1 MNKPLFLLWTDGAEA
16 YRKAISAAGLDQ
28 RIRLE
33 ELPRNT
39 TPSTAQLQE
48 AEAMLTWGP
57 PAGTLAQMPKL
68 RWAQALTAGVE
79 HWLARTD
86 LSPSLTLTCARG
98 THRVQMPENILG
110 ALFHITKPYAAIVG
124 DNAASTWTR
133 RVSSTLA
140 GQTLGILGLGAIG
153 QELARKAAALEMRVI
168 GTRRATGAL
177 AHVERVYAPEET
189 DEVLAQ
195 SDFVVLLLPATP
207 ETENI
212 INAARLARMKKTAWL
227 LNFGRGAL
235 IDDAALVAAAKSGTI
250 AGAIL
255 DVFRQEPLPK
265 DDPFWGTENILVLPH
280 IGGLHP
286 ARDSMVAAL
295 LVENLR
301 RFLDGASLKEVV
313 DRKAGY

>member
-16 YRKAISAAGLDQ
+16 YRKAIIAAGLDQ

-33 ELPRNT
+33 ELPRNA
-39 TPSTAQLQE
+39 TPSVAQLQE
-48 AEAMLTWGP
+48 TEAMLTWGP
-57 PAGTLAQMPKL
+57 PSGTLTQMPRL

-79 HWLARTD
+79 HWLSRAD
-86 LSPSLTLTCARG
+86 LPPGLTLTCARG

-133 RVSSTLA
+133 RVSSTLS

-168 GTRRATGAL
+168 GTRRATGPL
-177 AHVERVYAPEET
+177 PHVERVYAPEET

-235 IDDAALVAAAKSGTI
+235 IDDAALVAAAKSGSI

-301 RFLDGASLKEVV
+301 RFLDGAPLKEVV

>member
-16 YRKAISAAGLDQ
+16 YRKAITAAGLDQ

-86 LSPSLTLTCARG
+86 LSPGLTLTCARG

-168 GTRRATGAL
+168 GTRRATGPL
-177 AHVERVYAPEET
+177 PHVERVYAPEET

-207 ETENI
+207 ETESI
-212 INAARLARMKKTAWL
+212 INATRLARMKKTAWL

-265 DDPFWGTENILVLPH
+265 DDPFWSTENILVLPH

-301 RFLDGASLKEVV
+301 RFLDGAPLKEVV

>member
-16 YRKAISAAGLDQ
+16 YRKAITAAGLDQ

-33 ELPRNT
+33 ELPRNA

-124 DNAASTWTR
+124 DNATSTWTR

-207 ETENI
+207 ETESI
-212 INAARLARMKKTAWL
+212 INATRLARMKKTAWL

-301 RFLDGASLKEVV
+301 RFLDGAPLKEVV

>member
-1 MNKPLFLLWTDGAEA
+1 MTKPLFLLWTDGADA
-16 YRKAISAAGLDQ
+16 YRKAITEAGLDQ

-33 ELPRNT
+33 ELPRNA
-39 TPSTAQLQE
+39 TPSAAQMQE

-68 RWAQALTAGVE
+68 RWVQALTAGVE
-79 HWLARTD
+79 HWLARSD
-86 LSPSLTLTCARG
+86 LPPGMTLTCARG
-98 THRVQMPENILG
+98 THRVQMPENIVG

-133 RVSSTLA
+133 RVSTTLA

-168 GTRRATGAL
+168 GTRRATGPL
-177 AHVERVYAPEET
+177 PHVERVYSPAET

-212 INAARLARMKKTAWL
+212 INAARLSRMKKTAWL

-235 IDDAALVAAAKSGTI
+235 IDDAALVAAAKAGTI

-265 DDPFWGTENILVLPH
+265 EDPFWRTENILVLPH

-301 RFLDGASLKEVV
+301 RFLDGVPLKEVV